1 MTTVAPIP
9 KPFGIL
15 PFDLVNVTLDIIAA
29 HHLGLRSL
37 RQCALVCKAWLD
49 LCRPRIWAN
58 LSIYACVGCGVS
70 TATLQNRISLGR
82 FSVIL
87 HQREDIGKLIR
98 HIDYHERILCAHQSH
113 ETPIPLFHV
122 LQHIS
127 NLSSFSLYV
136 FKPVRAVRKQQIFG
150 LEFSSLCART
160 ITRLDLHFST
170 KIRFPL
176 SFVLHNAANLKKL
189 YIHCVES
196 LDTLNPQSTAE
207 TLRLEE
213 FGFLC
218 NQPRVF
224 GTLMAANRNNGTPAI
239 DFTALEKAS
248 IAIYDE
254 QKFDIFRPLF
264 ERSQHLVELELSC
277 EFSKILFSRIQHTH
291 SFIL

>member
-1 MTTVAPIP
+1 MTTVSQTSAIP
-9 KPFGIL
+9 KPFGLL
-15 PFDLVNVTLDIIAA
+15 PFDLVNVTLDIVAA

-37 RQCALVCKAWLD
+37 KQCALVCRAWLD

-98 HIDYHERILCAHQSH
+98 HIDYHDRILCTHQSH
-113 ETPIPLFHV
+113 DTPIPLFHA
-122 LQHIS
+122 LQYIS

-136 FKPVRAVRKQQIFG
+136 FKPLRAARKQQIFG

-160 ITRLDLHFST
+160 ITRLDLHVST
-170 KIRFPL
+170 NIRFPI
-176 SFVLHNAANLKKL
+176 SFVLHSAANLKKL
-189 YIHCVES
+189 YIHCIES
-196 LDTLNPQSTAE
+196 LDSLNPQSTAH
-207 TLRLEE
+207 LRLEE

-218 NQPRVF
+218 NEPRAF
-224 GTLMAANRNNGTPAI
+224 GTFMVANRNNGTPVI
-239 DFTALEKAS
+239 NFTALKKAS

-254 QKFDIFRPLF
+254 QKFDIFRPLC
-264 ERSQHLVELELSC
+264 ERSQHLVELELSG
-277 EFSKILFSRIQHTH
+277 ESSRILLFSPHTTY
-291 SFIL
+291 